1 MEIDINVLLLY
12 RNENY
17 TFETIIGK
25 FECIRDI
32 LYIVRIKNRIYYK
45 IKDINFK
52 DYYGDININEYIKYR
67 RKYKLK
73 KIDEQY

>member
-25 FECIRDI
+25 YECIRDI
-32 LYIVRIKNRIYYK
+32 LYTVRIKNRIYYK

>member
-32 LYIVRIKNRIYYK
+32 LYTVRIKNRIYYK

>member
-25 FECIRDI
+25 YECIRDI
-32 LYIVRIKNRIYYK
+32 LYTVRIKNRIYCK

>member
-1 MEIDINVLLLY
+1 MEININVLLLY

-32 LYIVRIKNRIYYK
+32 LYTVRIKNRIYYK

>member
-25 FECIRDI
+25 YTYIRDI
-32 LYIVRIKNRIYYK
+32 LYTVVFKDKIHYR
-45 IKDINFK
+45 IKDINS
-52 DYYGDININEYIKYR
+52 DHQYGDISINEYIKYK
-67 RKYKLK
+67 RK
-73 KIDEQY
+73 